1 MIQTHTS
8 NTAKIGTWAIPAQC
22 HAHCSS
28 IYDVIMGHGKT
39 KPRTKFESSSFAH
52 YGNVSEFPPK
62 IWDEPKYETPSFLS
76 KLASS
81 SDLQLLCFLFSVE
94 LSWSSDYRN
103 GRFCKKNVSSTIFL
117 GLFFEGAGVLWPPN
131 SSLHVRAIIVEMEK
145 LEIEALDMS
154 QLWRHYAVK

>member
-1 MIQTHTS
+1 MHYVKTTNINIKNRVYIQMIQTHTS

-103 GRFCKKNVSSTIFL
+103 GRFCKKTYPRPYFWDCFL
-117 GLFFEGAGVLWPPN
+117 KGQACYDPLILAFMYVQ
-131 SSLHVRAIIVEMEK
+131 SL
-145 LEIEALDMS
+145 
-154 QLWRHYAVK
+154 